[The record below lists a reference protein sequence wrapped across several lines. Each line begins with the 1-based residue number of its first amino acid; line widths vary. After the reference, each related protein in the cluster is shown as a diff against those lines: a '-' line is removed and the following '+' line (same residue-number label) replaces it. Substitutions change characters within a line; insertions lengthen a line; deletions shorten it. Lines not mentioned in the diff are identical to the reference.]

1 MPGSKGSKKL
11 IAVPENILND
21 LASIAKRSGLTVSEL
36 VTLILSFAVRAFHGK
51 DNISSIFTEAI
62 LLTDMHRLGGVM
74 VPQRGLSQ
82 LIDSVNPVT
91 RDKFIAEI
99 QSLAASIAVSV
110 KLRNMDNVTPK
121 DIIYLFIPNA
131 SIDEI
136 DDDYNGKIVI
146 TLAEPV
152 SENMIE
158 LLKAISTKI
167 LEAWG
172 LQVNNVE
179 SYSSILVVEYIKP
192 AGEQG
197 KKC

>member
-1 MPGSKGSKKL
+1 
-11 IAVPENILND
+11 
-21 LASIAKRSGLTVSEL
+21 
-36 VTLILSFAVRAFHGK
+36 
-51 DNISSIFTEAI
+51 
-62 LLTDMHRLGGVM
+62 MHRLGGVM

-82 LIDSVNPVT
+82 LIDSADPTT

-172 LQVNNVE
+172 LRVNNVE
-179 SYSSILVVEYIKP
+179 SYSSILVVEYTKP
-192 AGEQG
+192 TKEQG
-197 KKC
+197 KKH